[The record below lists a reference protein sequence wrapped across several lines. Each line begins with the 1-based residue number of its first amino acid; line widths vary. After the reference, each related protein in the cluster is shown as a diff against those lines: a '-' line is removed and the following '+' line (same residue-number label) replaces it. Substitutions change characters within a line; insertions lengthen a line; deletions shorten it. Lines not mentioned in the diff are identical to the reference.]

1 MNNSITTKT
10 KLPSYYNDIEPSK
23 GEKPEPHVVLMSEE
37 LCVDK
42 ENLNEAEEWLNA
54 LKNLLGHIEERAS
67 FFGFYSRHSS
77 TKSFVSINQ
86 LLPILPESINTP
98 TTVRH
103 FSKIIAKLTKEL
115 NPDQVP
121 IITADQPVYALVKQ
135 VQWLYPHVFGNIIW
149 MMGPLHIE
157 MMLLNI
163 MGT

>member
-1 MNNSITTKT
+1 
-10 KLPSYYNDIEPSK
+10 
-23 GEKPEPHVVLMSEE
+23 MSEE

-121 IITADQPVYALVKQ
+121 IITADRPVYALGRQ
-135 VQWLYPHVFGNIIW
+135 VQLLYPH
-149 MMGPLHIE
+149 
-157 MMLLNI
+157 
-163 MGT
+163 